1 MGGNP
6 AQQAPLASFT
16 KRAVTAAITV
26 AAIVSVATIS
36 VAQHASASPSTQ
48 AITLN
53 TGGNWE
59 EGFDYTNTAAAVYL
73 DSQGVVHL
81 EGAVDQLG
89 SSGSDLIGWLP
100 ADFPNRTVYTVVHTF
115 DGTYADL
122 DIRPNGQIW
131 LYRTSNANTAFV
143 SLEGISWYDGVDSGV
158 QAITP
163 LENYWSTT
171 GGSVGLYDAFP
182 AGAYKDGDGT
192 VHLQGAAQQ
201 LQKQSQY
208 PQLIGT
214 LPAGLSPGRNVF
226 TIVPTFAG
234 TYADLEIDTSGDIYL
249 LPSSNTNSSFV
260 SLEGVTYSL
269 SADHGIVLNGNW
281 TGIQNTDASHPSYG
295 AADPGWNIDGEGV
308 VHLSG
313 AVRQLNPESGVQQI
327 GTVGEAPSS
336 DVYTIVHTLGGTYA
350 DLTINTL
357 GQIWL
362 IPSSNTNTN
371 FVSLEGVTY
380 VASTPYRL

>member
-6 AQQAPLASFT
+6 AQQARSASFT
-16 KRAVTAAITV
+16 RRAVTAAITV

-36 VAQHASASPSTQ
+36 VAQRASANPSTQ

-53 TGGNWE
+53 TGGNWT

-89 SSGSDLIGWLP
+89 ASGSDLIGWLP
-100 ADFPNRTVYTVVHTF
+100 ADFPNRTVYTIVHTF
-115 DGTYADL
+115 DGTYADI
-122 DIRPNGQIW
+122 DIRPDGQIW
-131 LYRTSNANTAFV
+131 LYRTANVNTA
-143 SLEGISWYDGVDSGV
+143 
-158 QAITP
+158 
-163 LENYWSTT
+163 
-171 GGSVGLYDAFP
+171 
-182 AGAYKDGDGT
+182 
-192 VHLQGAAQQ
+192 
-201 LQKQSQY
+201 
-208 PQLIGT
+208 
-214 LPAGLSPGRNVF
+214 
-226 TIVPTFAG
+226 
-234 TYADLEIDTSGDIYL
+234 
-249 LPSSNTNSSFV
+249 FV
-260 SLEGVTYSL
+260 SLEGVTYSQG
-269 SADHGIVLNGNW
+269 ADHGIPLSSNW
-281 TGIQNTDASHPSYG
+281 TGIENTDSSHPSYG
-295 AADPGWNIDGEGV
+295 AADPGFSIDREGV

-380 VASTPYRL
+380 VASPPYRL

>member
-16 KRAVTAAITV
+16 RRAVTAAITV

-36 VAQHASASPSTQ
+36 VAQRASASPSTQ

-53 TGGNWE
+53 TGGNWT

-100 ADFPNRTVYTVVHTF
+100 ADFPNRTVYTIVHTF
-115 DGTYADL
+115 DGTYADI

-131 LYRTSNANTAFV
+131 LYRTANANTAFV
-143 SLEGISWYDGVDSGV
+143 SLEGVSWYDGDNGGV

-163 LENYWSTT
+163 LNSYWSTT
-171 GGSVGLYDAFP
+171 GGSVSLYDAFP
-182 AGAYKDGDGT
+182 AGAYQDGDGT

-201 LQKQSQY
+201 LQKQNQY

-226 TIVPTFAG
+226 TIVPTFGGPMCVSAAAALVSRAG
-234 TYADLEIDTSGDIYL
+234 HGGEGPRVLWSAVALQRL
-249 LPSSNTNSSFV
+249 RQAV
-260 SLEGVTYSL
+260 RVLEGR
-269 SADHGIVLNGNW
+269 
-281 TGIQNTDASHPSYG
+281 TGPEPAG
-295 AADPGWNIDGEGV
+295 A
-308 VHLSG
+308 
-313 AVRQLNPESGVQQI
+313 R
-327 GTVGEAPSS
+327 
-336 DVYTIVHTLGGTYA
+336 
-350 DLTINTL
+350 
-357 GQIWL
+357 
-362 IPSSNTNTN
+362 
-371 FVSLEGVTY
+371 
-380 VASTPYRL
+380 